1 MRVALEP
8 TQINPVDI
16 SLQEIR
22 LDFTLKHWCLWQS
35 ADTVNDASWP
45 DGEILPY
52 HGGLPDVGFL
62 PLMQR
67 RRLSLLAMAATA
79 VAWHC
84 RQKCGDMPSVFHSNH
99 GESHYY
105 FEMLQSMTEGEVVS
119 PSRFSLCVHNAIAG
133 LSSLHSNC
141 PLPYVSLA
149 GGTDGMFAGFLE
161 VGGMLLETTQVLLVC
176 YEQALPDAYRPYLAN
191 SDTTWAFA
199 LVLTKA
205 GGSGRQ
211 LRLTRSVVGL
221 GDHIEP
227 HPKQLIQTIM
237 DGQGSSVC
245 QLERSTWQWSLEDA

>member
-1 MRVALEP
+1 
-8 TQINPVDI
+8 
-16 SLQEIR
+16 
-22 LDFTLKHWCLWQS
+22 
-35 ADTVNDASWP
+35 
-45 DGEILPY
+45 
-52 HGGLPDVGFL
+52 
-62 PLMQR
+62 
-67 RRLSLLAMAATA
+67 
-79 VAWHC
+79 
-84 RQKCGDMPSVFHSNH
+84 
-99 GESHYY
+99 
-105 FEMLQSMTEGEVVS
+105 
-119 PSRFSLCVHNAIAG
+119 
-133 LSSLHSNC
+133 
-141 PLPYVSLA
+141 
-149 GGTDGMFAGFLE
+149 MFAGFLE